1 MEEELAKKICDMI
14 EKQSTMSL
22 KKMTEP
28 YQKGTKKDF
37 KQGLYFLY
45 DSNEDLIY
53 IGMVGNYKSTSLR
66 DRLVGH
72 GSGAHKVL
80 HSSWYNE
87 IEKGRFL
94 KFETL
99 DELELTIIERVAIR
113 YKKPKYNDKYF
124 DNEALELISKKI
136 KS

>member
-14 EKQSTMSL
+14 EKQSTMSISE
-22 KKMTEP
+22 M
-28 YQKGTKKDF
+28 TKKYKRGEKENF
-37 KQGLYFLY
+37 KNGLYFLY
-45 DSNEDLIY
+45 DESDCLIY
-53 IGMVGNYKSTSLR
+53 IGKVGEYKNTSLR

-72 GSGAHKVL
+72 GDGSHQKL
-80 HSSWYNE
+80 HSKWYNE
-87 IEKGRFL
+87 IRMGRFF
-94 KFETL
+94 KFKDL